1 MKEEKKDVN
10 SLVKKIP
17 SSFTILAILTLAI
30 GVATWVIPAGRYDT
44 EMVSTSAGE
53 KEIAI
58 KGTYKSA
65 DDRVK
70 EAGDNLNSVK
80 AEYGLTDTKIEDVDA
95 KIEEAAAADASEE
108 IKAEA
113 AALAE
118 DPGIIAVKA
127 AQEELDAAKEINNP
141 QGFWEALLAPIK
153 GTKEVVDI
161 IVVVLFVGGLLA
173 LEARIGAIQ
182 AGFQVLMKRMR
193 GKEKWLIPMLIIL
206 FAICG
211 SAYGS
216 QEETVV
222 YYAFMVPLMMAAG
235 YNAMTA
241 LLTVIVGTSV
251 GIAAS
256 TVNPFSAMIA
266 AEVGGGKVGD
276 GMVLRAIMLIVGAV
290 IGSYFV
296 VRYAESVR
304 AGKFKEDSVNDGKLN
319 FAKSTTGDDKLD
331 AKRKATLVIIFMT
344 LIGITILAFIPW
356 DTLGINFFV
365 DAQAWVYNLPVI
377 GRAIGNVTPFGW
389 WYFDELGVLYL
400 VAALLLGFMYKIG
413 DREFVDIFIAG
424 AKDVLGVCLIIGV
437 ARGITVVMNDG
448 NITHTILHWFEVA
461 LANLPDGA
469 IKGLFGGV
477 LYIIYLPLAFLIP
490 STSGLASVSMPIFG
504 QLANLTGVGV
514 HIAVAAFVAG
524 SGIMQMVAPTVGSLM
539 GGAVA
544 CGVSYTK
551 YLKRVVGLF
560 VALSIAYII
569 IITIA
574 SVTGFAW

>member
-1 MKEEKKDVN
+1 MEKDKKN
-10 SLVKKIP
+10 EAALAKKIP
-17 SSFTILAILTLAI
+17 SSFTILAILTLLV
-30 GVATWVIPAGRYDT
+30 GVATWIIPAGRYDT
-44 EMVSTSAGE
+44 ESVSTSAGD

-65 DDRVK
+65 EDRVS
-70 EAGDNLNSVK
+70 EAKTNLEQVK
-80 AEYGLTDTKIEDVDA
+80 AEYGITDARLEEANEKI
-95 KIEEAAAADASEE
+95 EAAAAEE
-108 IKAEA
+108 ATESQKLEAE
-113 AALAE
+113 ALAE
-118 DPGIIAVKA
+118 DPGIVATNE
-127 AQEELDAAKEINNP
+127 AQAEVEAAKEIRKP
-141 QGFWEALLAPIK
+141 QGLWEALLAPIK

-173 LEARIGAIQ
+173 LEAKVGAIQ
-182 AGFQVLMKRMR
+182 AGFQVLMKRMKGR
-193 GKEKWLIPMLIIL
+193 EKWLIPMLIAL
-206 FAICG
+206 FAVCG

-241 LLTVIVGTSV
+241 LMTVIVGTSV

-276 GMVLRAIMLIVGAV
+276 GMLTRTIMLIVGV
-290 IGSYFV
+290 IIGSYFV
-296 VRYAESVR
+296 VKYAEAVK
-304 AGKFKEDSVNDGKLN
+304 AGKHKEDSVNDSKLK
-319 FAKSTTGDDKLD
+319 FAKATTGDDKLD

-356 DTLGINFFV
+356 NTLGIDFFV
-365 DAQAWVYNLPVI
+365 NAQEAVYNIPVI
-377 GRAIGNVTPFGW
+377 GKIIGNVTPFGG

-400 VAALLLGFMYKIG
+400 VAALALGFMYKIG
-413 DREFVDIFIAG
+413 DREFVDIFIDG

-448 NITHTILHWFEVA
+448 NITHTILYWFESA
-461 LANLPDGA
+461 LSNLPEGA
-469 IKGLFGGV
+469 VKGLFGGV

-504 QLANLTGVGV
+504 QLAGITGVGI

-524 SGIMQMVAPTVGSLM
+524 SGIIQMVAPTVGSLM

-551 YLKRVVGLF
+551 YLKRVGGLF
-560 VALSIAYII
+560 IALSIAYIL

-574 SVTGFAW
+574 SVTGFAL